1 MEALRRRIPY
11 WIVGALLIS
20 IGAGAAVGPVLAA
33 RLTGKVAII
42 ATQALTFSTPLVAV
56 PGGPP
61 LYVGGAT
68 GTYLLPVAV
77 PGGTRTFSDLNDQKI
92 EFTVSVDLLPTSSKF
107 DILVPMANSANNQ
120 VIAQLTLE
128 VPDQVLVDVERLGS
142 VVVTTQNAP
151 VVLTTTIGGQLTLG
165 RTSANTWEI
174 HAPPLVD
181 YTQSALEFSGAQIT
195 AYNGLW
201 LHVGMP
207 NGTPPGFYQIKGK
220 IEPMQK

>member
-1 MEALRRRIPY
+1 MVNLRRRMSY
-11 WIVGALLIS
+11 WILGALVVS

-42 ATQALTFSTPLVAV
+42 ATQALSFSTPLVGV
-56 PGGPP
+56 PWGPP
-61 LYVGGAT
+61 LYIGGAT
-68 GTYLLPVAV
+68 GTYVYPVAV

-92 EFTVSVDLLPTSSKF
+92 EFTVSIDLLPTSSKF
-107 DILVPMANSANNQ
+107 DILVPMANISNNQ
-120 VIAQLTLE
+120 VIAQLTLD
-128 VPDQVLVDVERLGS
+128 VPEAVLVDIERLGS

-151 VVLTTTIGGQLTLG
+151 VVLTTTVGGQLTVG

-174 HAPPLVD
+174 LAPPLVP
-181 YTQSALEFSGAQIT
+181 YTQTALEYTGAQIT
-195 AYNGLW
+195 GYNGLL